1 MRRLVVEILLAIML
15 LILVPLVGSGIVPP
29 WPAGLILLGD
39 EVALGAI
46 AISILIEEIIEE
58 IKERRK

>member
-1 MRRLVVEILLAIML
+1 MRRLVVMIVLDIML
-15 LILVPLVGSGIVPP
+15 LVLFPLVELGIVPP

>member
-1 MRRLVVEILLAIML
+1 MKRLVVMIVLDIML
-15 LILVPLVGSGIVPP
+15 LVLFPLVELGIVPP
-29 WPAGLILLGD
+29 WPTGWILLGD

>member
-1 MRRLVVEILLAIML
+1 MRRLVVAIVLAIML
-15 LILVPLVGSGIVPP
+15 IILFPLVELGIVPP